1 MAKTIMGIQLINRMK
16 DAAEFQN
23 LLSKYG
29 CIIQTR
35 IGLHA
40 VSNEACSPSGV
51 IILDLLEDAEEEI
64 KKFEAELLAF
74 ENVKFQKMVF

>member
-1 MAKTIMGIQLINRMK
+1 MAKTILGVQLINRMK

-35 IGLHA
+35 IGLHS
-40 VSNEACSPSGV
+40 VSNDACSPSGV
-51 IILDLLEDAEEEI
+51 IVLDLLEDADEET
-64 KKFEAELLAF
+64 KKFEAELSSF

>member
-1 MAKTIMGIQLINRMK
+1 MAKTIMGVQLINRMK
-16 DAAEFQN
+16 DAAEFQS

-40 VSNEACSPSGV
+40 VSNDDCSPSGV
-51 IILDLLEDAEEEI
+51 IVLDLLEDADEEI
-64 KKFEAELLAF
+64 KKLEAELSSF
-74 ENVKFQKMVF
+74 ENVRLQKMVF